1 MNIPHCLP
9 PRSYLSVFPNSQTI
23 SFANFFYFCVVKG
36 GLAADTPFESDDNQF
51 CQLLL
56 TLQGQRCF
64 GCRSYRL
71 VATTRRINAYAWVVP
86 SRFRA
91 TLLSHRRIIAYA

>member
-1 MNIPHCLP
+1 MNIPVASPSFLP
-9 PRSYLSVFPNSQTI
+9 HGIPESSV
-23 SFANFFYFCVVKG
+23 NFV
-36 GLAADTPFESDDNQF
+36 
-51 CQLLL
+51 CQPLLL
-56 TLQGQRCF
+56 LRSKRWS

-91 TLLSHRRIIAYA
+91 WWAQVDSNHRPPAYQAGALTS